1 MGKKSPARVT
11 RRSNSGATSERRAV
25 NAAFGILGTVGG
37 LVIYSAVNEKF
48 KIPAEMWGLAT
59 LAAAYLFGT
68 SRRSSREDDEPEEE
82 NQDG

>member
-1 MGKKSPARVT
+1 V
-11 RRSNSGATSERRAV
+11 ERRAV

-68 SRRSSREDDEPEEE
+68 SRKSSREDDEEGAESDE
-82 NQDG
+82 